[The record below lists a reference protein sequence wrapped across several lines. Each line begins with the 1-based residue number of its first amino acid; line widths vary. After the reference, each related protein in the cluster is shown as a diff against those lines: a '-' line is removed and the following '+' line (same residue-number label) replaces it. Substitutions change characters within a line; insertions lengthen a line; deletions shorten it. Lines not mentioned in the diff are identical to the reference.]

1 MVDHALLLPSVRG
14 AQSVHTSIRIYVHI
28 YLHIYTCTY
37 TTCTCTYQILN
48 FWYAHVHTEGWQRV
62 HEQVL
67 VLTHLSRLKTVRPS
81 RYLSFPRLFS
91 SFFILFLKV
100 RCQVHSLFSVLCSL
114 SSMFAANKF
123 WRLVMWNACTF
134 PSPYFGRFLTR
145 IRVCCPS
152 VSLTRRW
159 RSRIRSSILSLPV
172 FETRSYRCVLWMCGM
187 DVWYGCVSYCVSAW
201 DINWWR
207 TSYALSHTSICHT
220 HPYVTHIHMSHTSIC
235 HTHPYVTH
243 ILRTIT
249 HMCVIVRKITHLCVL
264 ARILCMCASDIKWSF
279 KSKVIRTR
287 YS

>member
-1 MVDHALLLPSVRG
+1 MYIHYMYMYIPNFKFLMCTRAYWRLTKSTRTGIGADTLVTPQDGSSLSLPLVSPLVFLLFDFFFKSKVPSP
-14 AQSVHTSIRIYVHI
+14 
-28 YLHIYTCTY
+28 L
-37 TTCTCTYQILN
+37 
-48 FWYAHVHTEGWQRV
+48 
-62 HEQVL
+62 
-67 VLTHLSRLKTVRPS
+67 
-81 RYLSFPRLFS
+81 
-91 SFFILFLKV
+91 
-100 RCQVHSLFSVLCSL
+100 SVLCSL

-134 PSPYFGRFLTR
+134 PSRFLTR

-220 HPYVTHIHMSHTSIC
+220 HPYVTHI
-235 HTHPYVTH
+235 
-243 ILRTIT
+243 LRTIT